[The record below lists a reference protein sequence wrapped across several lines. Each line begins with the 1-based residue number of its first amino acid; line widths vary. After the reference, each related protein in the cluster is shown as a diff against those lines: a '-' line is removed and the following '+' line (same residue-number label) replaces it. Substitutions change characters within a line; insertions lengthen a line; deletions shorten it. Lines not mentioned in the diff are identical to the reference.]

1 MSIDPENITKEDL
14 ITYIKEWMQIE
25 KEMKE
30 LQKQIKARRER
41 KKHLTENLVV
51 IMKKNEIDCFDINNG
66 KLLYTKNKVKST
78 INKSYLL
85 DSLGKYFENDPN
97 IKIDDVSKFIMDN
110 RIEKVKENIRC
121 KMDKLNI

>member
-1 MSIDPENITKEDL
+1 MSIDPAKVTKEEL

-25 KEMKE
+25 KDMKE

-41 KKHLTENLVV
+41 KKVLTENLVV
-51 IMKKNEIDCFDINNG
+51 IMKNNEIDCFDINNG

-78 INKSYLL
+78 INKPYLL
-85 DSLGKYFENDPN
+85 NALSKYFENDPN
-97 IKIDDVSKFIMDN
+97 VQADEVSKFIMEN

-121 KMDKLNI
+121 KMDKF

>member
-1 MSIDPENITKEDL
+1 MSIDPANVTKEEL

-25 KEMKE
+25 KDMKE

-41 KKHLTENLVV
+41 KKLLTENLVV
-51 IMKKNEIDCFDINNG
+51 IMKNNDIDCFDINNG

-78 INKSYLL
+78 INKPYLL
-85 DSLGKYFENDPN
+85 TALSKYFENDPN
-97 IKIDDVSKFIMDN
+97 VQADEVSKFIMEN

-121 KMDKLNI
+121 KMDKF

>member
-85 DSLGKYFENDPN
+85 DALGKYFENDPN